1 MIICETDYNI
11 LLRTQ
16 KNKNILIA
24 LNIGTIKHNLK
35 PFDVKIAIWKV
46 PEVMSVVLSKK

>member
-16 KNKNILIA
+16 KNKNILISV
-24 LNIGTIKHNLK
+24 NMGTIKHNLK
-35 PFDVKIAIWKV
+35 PFDITTVVWKV
-46 PEVMSVVLSKK
+46 PEVMSTVLSKE

>member
-1 MIICETDYNI
+1 MRPIII

-24 LNIGTIKHNLK
+24 MNLATLKHNLK
-35 PFDVKIAIWKV
+35 PFDITIVVWKV
-46 PEVMSVVLSKK
+46 TEVMSTVLSKE